1 MKVYPEINKYID
13 SKGYKKGQVM
23 EIYNVPNKKII
34 YLRHTCE
41 PRQSV
46 PTDSVYQ

>member
-34 YLRHTCE
+34 YLAE
-41 PRQSV
+41 IKE
-46 PTDSVYQ
+46 